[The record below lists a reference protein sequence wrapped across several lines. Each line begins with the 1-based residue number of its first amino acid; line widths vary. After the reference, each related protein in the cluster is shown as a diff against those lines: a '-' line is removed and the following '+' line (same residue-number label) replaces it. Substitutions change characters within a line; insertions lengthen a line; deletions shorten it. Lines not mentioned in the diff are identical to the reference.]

1 MVRYCLILFLSTAVI
16 PVFSQESIGLIDE
29 SGGVELS
36 WEAIPAVYRVE
47 IKQDGKILYVMD
59 LTENKLKV
67 KLEKGVYEYQ
77 VSFLDPF
84 GNIATKTGWKELVVR
99 YDSTPWFR
107 VIDSVGG
114 WVGDDLVVL
123 EIDSSALK
131 QDTAFQLEKD
141 DLKVHITGERSADRM
156 KFMISTEELSAGS
169 WDLVAINS
177 AGSTYRSPGVLQLN
191 ESLDLNPDKLDTLYL
206 LNDGGANIE
215 IHGENFDKNIEVV
228 VRGKNGEIP
237 VKSIK
242 FISRNRAELNL
253 ELTDSKPGDYSI
265 ILTSLSGKETHLE
278 NALVILDKN
287 KHGLRLPGFE
297 IQAGYSPM
305 ISFVRREDDIPLVPS
320 LLVVEAA
327 FIFNSGINVPFLRSL
342 GVGIHGSIGLNGP
355 GAGEDSFDMMGSV
368 DLVINWRPRFNRD
381 LSPSFELAVGNM
393 WFNFI
398 SASVFENYLY
408 ARLLIAAD
416 IMNANNYFQIGTSL
430 LVSFGQGSTITTV
443 GLVFRRGMRF

>member
-1 MVRYCLILFLSTAVI
+1 MVRYCLILFLSAAVL
-16 PVFSQESIGLIDE
+16 PVFGQESIDLVSE

-47 IKQDGKILYVMD
+47 IRQDGQILYAMD

-67 KLEKGVYEYQ
+67 KLERGVYEYQ

-99 YDSTPWFR
+99 YDSVPWFR
-107 VIDSVGG
+107 VINSIEG
-114 WVGDDLVVL
+114 WVGDDLVEL

-131 QDTAFQLEKD
+131 QDTTFRLEKD
-141 DLKVHITGERSADRM
+141 DLKVSITGERSADRI
-156 KFMISTEELSAGS
+156 KFMIRTEELSAGS
-169 WDLVAINS
+169 WDLVSINS
-177 AGSTYRSPGVLQLN
+177 AGSTYRSPGVLRLN
-191 ESLDLNPDKLDTLYL
+191 EFLDPNPDKFDTLYL

-215 IHGENFDKNIEVV
+215 VRGENFGKNIEAVV
-228 VRGKNGEIP
+228 KGENGEIP
-237 VKSIK
+237 VQSITY
-242 FISRNRAELNL
+242 ISRNKAELNL

-265 ILTSLSGKETHLE
+265 ILTSLSGEETHLE

-287 KHGLRLPGFE
+287 KHGSRLPGFE
-297 IQAGYSPM
+297 IQMGYSPM
-305 ISFVRREDDIPLVPS
+305 ISFVRRADDIPLVPN
-320 LLVVEAA
+320 LLVVETS

-355 GAGEDSFDMMGSV
+355 GAAEESFDMMGSV
-368 DLVINWRPRFNRD
+368 DLVINWRPRLKRD
-381 LSPSFELAVGNM
+381 LSPSFELATGNM

-398 SASVFENYLY
+398 TASEFENYLY
-408 ARLLIAAD
+408 ARLVIAAD
-416 IMNANNYFQIGTSL
+416 IMNANKYFQIGASL
-430 LVSFGQGSTITTV
+430 LVSFGQESTITTI